1 MAVGNPYSVT
11 KLAHHP
17 EQLAAF
23 REGRMLAPVQIHL
36 MPTNTCSHSC
46 GFCSYRLK
54 NEDGTKTWKNSK
66 DFDDK
71 VHVPWD
77 LLERTLREAREMG
90 TKAIELTGGGEP
102 FVYPHIDALLDLIHE
117 LGFDLGIV
125 SHGGAINA
133 ARAQAVGTTRG
144 WKWARISIDAGD
156 RATYAAMRQVAESQW
171 DRAWAA
177 VCNLA
182 RERDRRGDPEIR
194 VGVGFVVARENFSEV
209 YRFCELAKAAGADN
223 VRLSLRFGPEGNDY
237 FEPTMLDIAE
247 DQARLARQYLQD
259 ARFAVHDL
267 IGERRAN
274 QAASVQDYEPCYTM
288 RMLCVIGG
296 DAKVYSCCTLAFS
309 PDGELG
315 DLRKESFKD
324 LWTRHAKSNFD
335 WFKVHQRCAVQCLYE
350 KRNLAMIDMVNGA
363 DVAADPAQPHKNFV

>member
-1 MAVGNPYSVT
+1 MATGNPYSVT

-36 MPTNTCSHSC
+36 MASNNCGHGCSW
-46 GFCSYRLK
+46 CSYRLT

-71 VHVPWD
+71 ANIPWD
-77 LLERTLREAREMG
+77 LMQRTLREAREMG

-102 FVYPHIDALLDLIHE
+102 FNYPKIEELIDLIHE
-117 LGFDLGIV
+117 LGFDFGLV
-125 SHGGAINA
+125 SHGGAITA
-133 ARAQAVGTTRG
+133 ARAVQVGSVRG
-144 WKWARISIDAGD
+144 WKWARISIDAAD
-156 RATYAAMRQVAESQW
+156 RETYMRARNVAESQW
-171 DRAWAA
+171 VRAWAT
-177 VCNLA
+177 VKNLA
-182 RERDRRGDPEIR
+182 AERDRRNDPEIR

-237 FEPTMLDIAE
+237 FEPTMLDVAE
-247 DQARLARQYLQD
+247 DQARLAAQYLQD
-259 ARFAVHDL
+259 DRFTVHDL
-267 IGERRAN
+267 ISERRAN

-296 DAKVYSCCTLAFS
+296 DAKVYSCCTLAFA

-324 LWTRHAKSNFD
+324 LWTRHAKANFD